1 MLRIVTDGGADYP
14 EGWEEEY
21 QIDLLP
27 LRVRFGEEEYT
38 QGINLD
44 VNNFYRLVEEKR
56 MVPNSSL
63 PSPHQVVEFYRKI
76 ANRGDEILSIHITS
90 KLSGTFSIIQ
100 MAAKEV
106 MGEFMVCPFDSGA
119 GSIIQGFMCRE
130 ARMMQRQG
138 ASMQDILK
146 RLEEVRKRVVIIF
159 TLDTLEY
166 ARMNGRING
175 LMSAISSMLKVKPI
189 IVLGDGLL
197 HMGEKV
203 RTRSRSIERVIE
215 LVRQRVGEQ
224 EVIMGVVQAND
235 PTTAN
240 EMMERVRNTF
250 RIKELVMTDLSIP
263 VAANLGPGTVGIAA
277 YTAF

>member
-21 QIDLLP
+21 EIELLP

-38 QGINLD
+38 QGVNL
-44 VNNFYRLVEEKR
+44 NPGNFYKLVEEKR

-63 PSPHQVVEFYRKI
+63 PSPLQVVEFYRNI
-76 ANRGDEILSIHITS
+76 ANKGDEILSVHITS
-90 KLSGTFSIIQ
+90 RLSGTFSIIQ

-106 MGEFMVCPFDSGA
+106 MGEFNVCPFDSGA
-119 GSIIQGFMCRE
+119 GSIIQGFMCKE
-130 ARMMQRQG
+130 ARLMQRQG
-138 ASMQDILK
+138 ANMQEILK
-146 RLEEVRKRVVIIF
+146 RLEDIRQRVVIIF

-175 LMSAISSMLKVKPI
+175 LVSAISSMLKVKPI
-189 IVLGDGLL
+189 IVLGDGAL

-215 LVRQRVGEQ
+215 MVRQRVGDK
-224 EVIMGVVQAND
+224 EVTMGVVHAND
-235 PTTAN
+235 PDTAQT
-240 EMMERVRNTF
+240 MVERVRSVF
-250 RIKELVMTDLSIP
+250 RIKDLVMTDLSIP
-263 VAANLGPGTVGIAA
+263 VAANLGPGTIGIAA
-277 YTAF
+277 YTNQ

>member
-21 QIDLLP
+21 EISLLP

-38 QGINLD
+38 QGMNLD
-44 VNNFYRLVEEKR
+44 TNSFYRLVKEKH
-56 MVPNSSL
+56 MIPNSSL
-63 PSPHQVVEFYRKI
+63 PSPLQVVEFYRRI

-100 MAAKEV
+100 LAAKEV
-106 MGEFMVCPFDSGA
+106 MDEFKVLPFDTGA

-130 ARMMQRQG
+130 ARVMQRQG
-138 ASMQDILK
+138 ASLQDILK
-146 RLEEVRKRVVIIF
+146 RLEEIRKRVVIIF

-175 LMSAISSMLKVKPI
+175 LVSAISSMLKVKPI
-189 IVLGDGLL
+189 IVLGDGVL

-215 LVRQRVGEQ
+215 LVKQRVGEQ
-224 EVIMGVVQAND
+224 DVVMGIVHAND
-235 PTTAN
+235 PDTATQ
-240 EMMERVRNTF
+240 MIERVRSVFCIND
-250 RIKELVMTDLSIP
+250 LVTTDLSIP
-263 VAANLGPGTVGIAA
+263 VAANLGPGTIGIAA
-277 YTAF
+277 YTTQ